1 MSEEDSYLRAKTEKM
16 RKKQE
21 TAPAKR
27 RGRKP
32 AFADVVLADSTPNDV
47 NVKSVT
53 ALSYPKGVR
62 VMIPQGM
69 LSAEELMVYVK
80 AYGE

>member
-27 RGRKP
+27 RGRKS
-32 AFADVVLADSTPNDV
+32 AFADVVLTDSTPNGADLK
-47 NVKSVT
+47 NSIE
-53 ALSYPKGVR
+53 LSYPNGVR
-62 VMIPQGM
+62 IVVPQGM
-69 LSAEELMVYVK
+69 LTAEELMVYVK